1 MTSSVPYAN
10 ICPLAENVSSNN
22 STLRELANDFLS
34 GISPQDR
41 EKTQTEVYKFIR
53 WLGPHRKT
61 TGLTPVDIDSY
72 GGLVTAAGATSVKS
86 FLSYLYKKGYTRV
99 KLAPHLR
106 AKKTS
111 SKAASYQQNAQAQAL
126 LTEQGLAK
134 LEEELADLKAQIPD
148 VIKEMQRAATD
159 KDFRENAPLHAA
171 RDRKAQLEGRI
182 KELES
187 TLEIAKVMGERQVTS
202 RIKIGDSVLLCD
214 LASGKELRYALVD
227 PQEAN
232 ATKGKLSIVSPLG
245 KVLLDKEK
253 GQTIEVAAPAGT
265 FCYRVEDILSSN
277 LLY

>member
-1 MTSSVPYAN
+1 MTASIPYAN
-10 ICPLAENVSSNN
+10 ISPLAENVSSNN
-22 STLRELANDFLS
+22 PALKEIANDFLS
-34 GISPQDR
+34 SISPEDR

-53 WLGPHRKT
+53 WLGPNRKT
-61 TGLTPVDIDSY
+61 TRLTPMDIDSY
-72 GGLVTAAGATSVKS
+72 GELVSSAGAKSVKS
-86 FLSYLYKKGYTRV
+86 FLSYLYKKGYTGV

-106 AKKTS
+106 AKKAS
-111 SKAASYQQNAQAQAL
+111 SKVVACQQNAQAQAI

-148 VIKEMQRAATD
+148 IIKEMQRAAAD

-187 TLEIAKVMGERQVTS
+187 TLEIAKVMEERQVTS
-202 RIKIGDSVLLCD
+202 RIKLGDSVVLCD
-214 LASGKELRYALVD
+214 LASGNELRYALVH

-232 ATKGKLSIVSPLG
+232 ATNGRLSIVSPLG

>member
-1 MTSSVPYAN
+1 MLIS
-10 ICPLAENVSSNN
+10 CPLAENISSNN
-22 STLRELANDFLS
+22 STLKEIANDFLS
-34 GISPQDR
+34 SISPQDR

-53 WLGPHRKT
+53 WLDPHRKA

-72 GGLVTAAGATSVKS
+72 GRLITSAGAKSVKA
-86 FLSYLYKKGYTRV
+86 FLSYLYKKEYTKV

-106 AKKTS
+106 VKKTS
-111 SKAASYQQNAQAQAL
+111 SKAVACQQNAQARAV

-134 LEEELADLKAQIPD
+134 LVEELADLKAQIPD
-148 VIKEMQRAATD
+148 VIKEMQRAAAD

-171 RDRKAQLEGRI
+171 RNRKAQLEGRI

-187 TLEIAKVMGERQVTS
+187 TLEMAKVMGESQVTS
-202 RIKIGDSVLLCD
+202 RIKIGDSVVLCD

-253 GQTIEVAAPAGT
+253 GQTIEVLAPAGT
-265 FCYRVEDILSSN
+265 FCYRVEGILSSN
-277 LLY
+277 E